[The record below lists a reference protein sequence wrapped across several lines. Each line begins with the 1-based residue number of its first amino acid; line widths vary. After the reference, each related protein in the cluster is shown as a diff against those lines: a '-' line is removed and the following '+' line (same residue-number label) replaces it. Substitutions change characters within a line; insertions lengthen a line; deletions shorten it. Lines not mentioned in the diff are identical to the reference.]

1 MLHSPSTS
9 ESSEGDR
16 EWNASCAEVTEKLSL
31 LLATLGIDYSCL
43 TRKDEKI
50 KVGDNAPDPKAL
62 EESKL
67 AKEKEGNG
75 LKERRARKPRSAS
88 RESFKAGSESD
99 ALLVEMTERHR
110 AHIEELEK
118 GHEEALRQAHEL
130 SEKQIRVLR
139 DKGIQ
144 QSKRSQQLL
153 EKIRKLEGENELAT
167 KERNS
172 ALEDNRLFRDKG
184 MHQSKRSQQLLEK
197 IRKLEREN
205 ELAVK
210 EKNVALEDHLQVSQQ
225 VEQLKLRLK
234 SYKDRYTDESKRS
247 SQSTEALE
255 KCKARIHKLVQC
267 EKGENHRN
275 SWEALLEEGLKH
287 SRKTFH
293 FFPFVDLQDKL
304 STTGK
309 ELSMVKS
316 TLTKETSLRKKTQ
329 HQVTTLENQNKE
341 LTASLA
347 KAQERIKKYDS
358 QRDKMFRVVKH
369 LKHINKELMSVL
381 LAERAANEKT
391 LSMDDTD
398 NPSLLPQAVR
408 LAKEEV
414 GAGVDHNGKEKR
426 KEKLIEE
433 EDNESESQDIDFYKN
448 LKQRY
453 QEAKATY
460 RSLLSKD

>member
-1 MLHSPSTS
+1 
-9 ESSEGDR
+9 
-16 EWNASCAEVTEKLSL
+16 
-31 LLATLGIDYSCL
+31 
-43 TRKDEKI
+43 
-50 KVGDNAPDPKAL
+50 
-62 EESKL
+62 
-67 AKEKEGNG
+67 
-75 LKERRARKPRSAS
+75 
-88 RESFKAGSESD
+88 
-99 ALLVEMTERHR
+99 
-110 AHIEELEK
+110 
-118 GHEEALRQAHEL
+118 
-130 SEKQIRVLR
+130 
-139 DKGIQ
+139 
-144 QSKRSQQLL
+144 
-153 EKIRKLEGENELAT
+153 
-167 KERNS
+167 
-172 ALEDNRLFRDKG
+172 
-184 MHQSKRSQQLLEK
+184 
-197 IRKLEREN
+197 
-205 ELAVK
+205 
-210 EKNVALEDHLQVSQQ
+210 
-225 VEQLKLRLK
+225 
-234 SYKDRYTDESKRS
+234 
-247 SQSTEALE
+247 
-255 KCKARIHKLVQC
+255 
-267 EKGENHRN
+267 
-275 SWEALLEEGLKH
+275 
-287 SRKTFH
+287 
-293 FFPFVDLQDKL
+293 
-304 STTGK
+304 
-309 ELSMVKS
+309 MVKS

-414 GAGVDHNGKEKR
+414 GAGVDHKGKEKR